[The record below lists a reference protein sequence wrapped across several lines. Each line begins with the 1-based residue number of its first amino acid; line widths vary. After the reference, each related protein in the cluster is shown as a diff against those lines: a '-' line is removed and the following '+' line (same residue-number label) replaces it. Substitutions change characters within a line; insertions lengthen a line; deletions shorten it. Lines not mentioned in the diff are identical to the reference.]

1 MEDIMHEQNNDSRY
15 PIVNY
20 ENPSDRH
27 SYTDYVN
34 AILLIQRY
42 YNSDDTFAVFDTI
55 ENGIGPI
62 EYTIDEIECTL
73 TDSESC
79 SFGYDFRSVRN
90 NCTFTIFCKDV
101 PIQMI
106 ENSRDVRDA
115 LETVRVDL
123 QYLIYDF
130 TRRNERFNNINT
142 ERLYSH
148 MNFAYRINRSN
159 NGEYMMDVLM
169 TCPAIR
175 TTVNEIINYISIL
188 NNINVNGFHNRI
200 RMYTTRV
207 VQEYY
212 NALMPVPYMIYDPR
226 RYPLIP
232 YIDYKED
239 NGYRNGLMLTRAMN
253 KVLLNGL
260 VYEFDYN
267 ANNYE
272 KYCLRSSVVE
282 SQRTIVDMFQEIM
295 RQVNDSETPNTTR
308 GVITIGDADGNTRT
322 IPW

>member
-1 MEDIMHEQNNDSRY
+1 MEDMMHTQNNDSIY

-20 ENPSDRH
+20 ENPAVRY
-27 SYTDYVN
+27 SYTDYAN

-42 YNSDDTFAVFDTI
+42 YNSDDTFAVFEAI

-79 SFGYDFRSVRN
+79 GFGYDFRSVRN
-90 NCTFTIFCKDV
+90 DCALTIFCKDV
-101 PIQMI
+101 PIQTI
-106 ENSRDVRDA
+106 ESSQDVRDA

-123 QYLIYDF
+123 HYLIYDF
-130 TRRNERFNNINT
+130 TRHNERFGTINT
-142 ERLYSH
+142 ERLFSH
-148 MNFAYRINRSN
+148 MNFAYRINRN
-159 NGEYMMDVLM
+159 NGSYTIDVLM

-175 TTVNEIINYISIL
+175 TSVNEIINYISIM
-188 NNINVNGFHNRI
+188 NNNNANGSRNRI
-200 RMYTTRV
+200 RMYTTRI

-212 NALMPVPYMIYDPR
+212 SDLMPFPYMIYDPE

-239 NGYRNGLMLTRAMN
+239 NGYRNGLMITRAMN

-267 ANNYE
+267 ASNYE
-272 KYCLRSSVVE
+272 KYCMRSSVVE

-295 RQVNDSETPNTTR
+295 RQLNDSDTSNTTR
-308 GVITIGDADGNTRT
+308 GAIVINDVDGNTRT
-322 IPW
+322 IPL